1 MNRYPNLDMAR
12 GAAALFVLIDHSILD
27 FVEPEPGSFLFNSA
41 AFMGSF
47 GIALFFLLAAL

>member
-27 FVEPEPGSFLFNSA
+27 FVEPESGSFLFNSA